1 MLGDEDAFGK
11 RYVLDFE
18 VRGPKGPARV
28 RSAWII
34 RDHEDFPRLA
44 TCYVL

>member
-1 MLGDEDAFGK
+1 
-11 RYVLDFE
+11 VLDFE
-18 VRGPKGPARV
+18 VRGPKGAARI

-34 RDHEDFPRLA
+34 RTQDDFPRFT